1 MKKLK
6 DIIAL
11 LNVPMLVFIGY
22 GIRLI
27 LVGASIGDSLSLIA
41 ISALYGIILYFDYNK
56 KPDVSQEIKIELDH
70 IKQNL
75 ALVKMTKGINTNENS
90 KQTYRF

>member
-56 KPDVSQEIKIELDH
+56 KPDVSQEIKVELDH